1 MSDNLV
7 FVIAIA
13 VFLVIFGIAL
23 MRVMKK
29 ARIKYIPGQYDMV
42 RPVK

>member
-23 MRVMKK
+23 MRVMNSQIMK
-29 ARIKYIPGQYDMV
+29 G
-42 RPVK
+42 